1 MDKETSLFFPCIRVR
16 RGFKLKVVAVLLVI
30 AMFMERY
37 CFFMSVYKTKFF
49 GYILIL
55 LVSFANVLM
64 QAYQSAIR
72 KDKHKRMLH

>member
-1 MDKETSLFFPCIRVR
+1 MDKETSLFFPCIRVK
-16 RGFKLKVVAVLLVI
+16 RGFKLKVVTVLLFL

-37 CFFMSVYKTKFF
+37 TFFVSVYRTKYF

-55 LVSFANVLM
+55 FVIFLNMVL
-64 QAYQSAIR
+64 QAYQSSIR